1 MLAVP
6 RHPQSNSRRVWLYFT
21 TVPLDD
27 VERFDQVMCCGCP
40 TYFLCLKR
48 SRKLAEDL
56 SVDHQQDLPFETLE
70 EA

>member
-6 RHPQSNSRRVWLYFT
+6 KASQSNFRRVRLYLT

-27 VERFDQVMCCGCP
+27 VERFDQVMYCGCP
-40 TYFLCLKR
+40 ACFLCFKWD
-48 SRKLAEDL
+48 RKLAEDL
-56 SVDHQQDLPFETLE
+56 SVDHQQDLPIETLE